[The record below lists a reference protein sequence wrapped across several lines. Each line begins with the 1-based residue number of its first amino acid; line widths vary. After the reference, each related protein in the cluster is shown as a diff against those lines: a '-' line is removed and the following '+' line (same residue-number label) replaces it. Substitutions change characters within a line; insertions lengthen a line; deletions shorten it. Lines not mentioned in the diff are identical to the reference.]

1 MSLDLLKEIFLFGNL
16 DLFYSI
22 GEIRKYNLEIFMVFL
37 RSIKKEEISEG
48 FIWRF
53 YNNMDFIINSQ
64 ESVILKKEDKNRE
77 FFDSL
82 YKIIKLVE
90 EIKFSKPIPN
100 HQEIKKTIR
109 LETIKK
115 KQELLFVV
123 LLNLLIRKVHTKLK
137 LYEIDRGYFYEKFEE
152 YETEKSFHFYL
163 DCQTSYDY
171 IKWTSSWKLV
181 SREDE
186 IVLSGIDIFLDSYF
200 KNYNLYYNDNMQED
214 IRLLTE
220 RIKNLKIYAPS
231 YFVLLKKNSTQVTE
245 KLYNIMPYNKIFK
258 NYKQLI
264 DSDPSVYR
272 NKLLKN
278 EENIT
283 DQKWFFSLLPE
294 FFAAYLLG
302 FPIVSLDVPGER
314 IIKKYIKY
322 MEEKGEPKDYYTW
335 FSDNFNKKYLES
347 IEFESEIGNGDED
360 NESVDLCYVKIKDY
374 NQDDIVSIFNNN
386 IMHHFSCK
394 EFETIL
400 KKEENPYN
408 RDKVTNLTK
417 IIDNLKFKKKVKKI
431 LMSRGLELELNGTMF
446 ENYEEVLEKIKEEGS
461 SINHS
466 YINTEIEQFYR
477 PLIDIFL
484 RQNGTYF

>member
-1 MSLDLLKEIFLFGNL
+1 
-16 DLFYSI
+16 
-22 GEIRKYNLEIFMVFL
+22 
-37 RSIKKEEISEG
+37 
-48 FIWRF
+48 
-53 YNNMDFIINSQ
+53 MDFIINSQ

-90 EIKFSKPIPN
+90 EIKFDKPISN

-115 KQELLFVV
+115 SQDLLTVV

-137 LYEIDRGYFYEKFEE
+137 LYESDKGYFYEKFEE

-181 SREDE
+181 SRDDE
-186 IVLSGIDIFLDSYF
+186 LLLPGIDIFLDSYF
-200 KNYNLYYNDNMQED
+200 KNYNLYYNDNMNQD
-214 IRLLTE
+214 IKLLTE
-220 RIKNLKIYAPS
+220 RLKYLKTNSTS
-231 YFVLLKKNSTQVTE
+231 YYGLLKKNLTQVTE
-245 KLYNIMPYNKIFK
+245 KLYNIMPYNKIFRD
-258 NYKQLI
+258 YKQLI
-264 DSDPSVYR
+264 EIDISVYR
-272 NKLLKN
+272 NKLIKS
-278 EENIT
+278 EEVIT
-283 DQKWFFSLLPE
+283 DQKWFFSLMPE

-302 FPIVSLDVPGER
+302 FPIISLDVPGER

-322 MEEKGEPKDYYTW
+322 MEEKEGANEYYSW
-335 FSDNFNKKYLES
+335 FSEKFNQKYLDS
-347 IEFESEIGNGDED
+347 IQFETEIGNAADD
-360 NESVDLCYVKIKDY
+360 NEILDLCYVKIKEY
-374 NQDDIVSIFNNN
+374 NQDDVVSIFNNN

-408 RDKVTNLTK
+408 RDKITNLSK

-431 LMSRGLELELNGTMF
+431 LMNRGLELELNGTML
-446 ENYEEVLEKIKEEGS
+446 ENYEEVLEKIQEEGS
-461 SINHS
+461 NINHS